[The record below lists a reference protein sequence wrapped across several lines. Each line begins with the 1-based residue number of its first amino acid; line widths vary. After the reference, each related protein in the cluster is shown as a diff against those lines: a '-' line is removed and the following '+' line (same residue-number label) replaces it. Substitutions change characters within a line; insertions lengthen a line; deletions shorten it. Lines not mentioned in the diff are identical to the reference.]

1 MCVDKSC
8 LAEWMFRDTLKF
20 ADIGNAGEP
29 LITWQMCAN
38 VRLLGIG
45 DTRSW
50 FSASKWMVILAA

>member
-1 MCVDKSC
+1 
-8 LAEWMFRDTLKF
+8 MFRDTLKF